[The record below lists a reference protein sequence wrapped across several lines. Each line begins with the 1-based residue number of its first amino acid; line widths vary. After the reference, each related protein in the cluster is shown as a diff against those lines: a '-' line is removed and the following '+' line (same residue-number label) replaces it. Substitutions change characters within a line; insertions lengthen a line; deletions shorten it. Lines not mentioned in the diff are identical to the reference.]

1 MSEVMNVGVMNV
13 GQSPL
18 LTQGQAFGGVLSSG
32 CSVLLLITGLG
43 QTSVALFYFIIA
55 SIYLLLSLAL
65 YLWISR
71 HPFYR
76 QYADQSVTPE
86 KGNALEKASMKEVT
100 SKANIKEVT
109 FKVWLPALTVL
120 LVYLVTLGKENLTLH
135 IY

>member
-1 MSEVMNVGVMNV
+1 M
-13 GQSPL
+13 
-18 LTQGQAFGGVLSSG
+18 
-32 CSVLLLITGLG
+32 LLITGLG

-55 SIYLLLSLAL
+55 SVYLLLSLAL

-86 KGNALEKASMKEVT
+86 KGNVLEKASMKEVT